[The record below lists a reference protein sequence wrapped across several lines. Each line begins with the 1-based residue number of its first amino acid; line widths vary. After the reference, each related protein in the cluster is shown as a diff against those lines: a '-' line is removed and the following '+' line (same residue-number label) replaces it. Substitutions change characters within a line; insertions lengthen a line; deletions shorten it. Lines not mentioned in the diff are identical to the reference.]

1 MNRLVVALKFRLR
14 GLKPRLVEMIL
25 APVVTGK
32 NSKNAVDASNELS
45 LRQVY
50 YSPFWFFASDK
61 FFFKIGTKSYFFLP
75 LLFALPPLTFQRSK
89 ALGDGE
95 SENAIA
101 VSSKVS

>member
-61 FFFKIGTKSYFFLP
+61 FFSKSAPNHIFSFHFFL
-75 LLFALPPLTFQRSK
+75 LCRL
-89 ALGDGE
+89 
-95 SENAIA
+95 
-101 VSSKVS
+101 

>member
-1 MNRLVVALKFRLR
+1 MNHPRDKFITRR
-14 GLKPRLVEMIL
+14 FG
-25 APVVTGK
+25 
-32 NSKNAVDASNELS
+32 S
-45 LRQVY
+45 LRLIN
-50 YSPFWFFASDK
+50 FFQNQHQ
-61 FFFKIGTKSYFFLP
+61 IIFFLP

>member
-1 MNRLVVALKFRLR
+1 MNRLVVALEFRLR

-32 NSKNAVDASNELS
+32 NSKNAVDASNES
-45 LRQVY
+45 SSRQVY

-61 FFFKIGTKSYFFLP
+61 FFQNQHQVIFFLP
-75 LLFALPPLTFQRSK
+75 LLFAPPPLTFQRSK
-89 ALGDGE
+89 VLGDGE